1 MVWLLETL
9 ALVLFHR
16 LLLEFHQNFMR
27 IPCGSGQSVPVK
39 WSNSKCMGSHTV
51 SVFMNYVSWCQWST
65 PLTLFFRCKIFKIK
79 KENWEQDQY
88 ESKRG
93 SAMCQWSAPLTLF
106 VLQCQNLKVPLKV
119 SSQFKTKYVTNYII
133 WCEQNHFAKFW
144 RKDKNMPEFGK
155 KNYHNDLNGSK
166 INL

>member
-1 MVWLLETL
+1 M
-9 ALVLFHR
+9 
-16 LLLEFHQNFMR
+16 
-27 IPCGSGQSVPVK
+27 
-39 WSNSKCMGSHTV
+39 
-51 SVFMNYVSWCQWST
+51 
-65 PLTLFFRCKIFKIK
+65 FKIK

-88 ESKRG
+88 ESKIG

-155 KNYHNDLNGSK
+155 KITTMISMAEKLAIY
-166 INL
+166 NL